1 MKGGA
6 IEHKREAI
14 HAHILS
20 CVLGREG
27 EGLAEENLQESVAL
41 ARAIDLD
48 IVAAQRVVVSVP
60 RAATLLGAGKVAEL
74 GECFSRKRISLAV
87 VDAELTPVQQRNLER
102 AWKVKVLDRTGLIL
116 EIFAARARSRE
127 GRLQVEMARL
137 IYQKSRLVRGWSHL
151 ERQRGGMGFLGG
163 PGETQL
169 EADRRM
175 LQERISRLA
184 RQLERVRRTR
194 SLHRK
199 RRKRASLPLVSLV
212 GYTNC
217 GKSTLFNRLTEAD
230 VLVRDMLFATLDPTV
245 RGVKTGAGG
254 FLLSD
259 TVGFIRN
266 LPASLVMAF
275 RATLEEITEAD
286 ILLHVHDASRSEEER
301 RRQSRNV
308 EEILAGMGIDHDW
321 ERRIL
326 HIYNKADVATSE
338 TRVLLGNQAR
348 RQGNLCLISARNGE
362 GMESLIRLLE
372 NHIARLAQEG
382 RFACKVQALW
392 LKPEE
397 EDCRAWLH
405 RHGHV
410 ASEARRRDARGRL
423 LVRVVLSANARGRM
437 AKAFPEAA
445 VRLFACQKKDFL
457 SD

>member
-1 MKGGA
+1 MAGMKGGG

-14 HAHILS
+14 RAHVLC
-20 CVLGREG
+20 CVGGGGG
-27 EGLAEENLQESVAL
+27 EGEENLQESVAL

-48 IVAAQRVVVSVP
+48 VVASQRLVVSSP

-74 GECFSRKRISLAV
+74 GECFAREEISLAV
-87 VDAELTPVQQRNLER
+87 MDAELTPIQQRNLER

-137 IYQKSRLVRGWSHL
+137 TYQKSRLVRGWSHL

-175 LQERISRLA
+175 LQERISRIG

-230 VLVRDMLFATLDPTV
+230 VLARDMLFATLDPTV

-266 LPASLVMAF
+266 LPASLVLAF

-286 ILLHVHDASRSEEER
+286 ILLHVHDASRNEEER
-301 RRQSRNV
+301 QRQSRDV
-308 EEILAGMGIDHDW
+308 EEILAAMGVDYDW
-321 ERRIL
+321 EGRIL
-326 HIYNKADVATSE
+326 HIYNKADVAAPE

-348 RQGNLCLISARNGE
+348 RQGNLCLVSARSGE
-362 GMESLIRLLE
+362 GMEALMRLLE
-372 NHIARLAQEG
+372 KHIARLAG
-382 RFACKVQALW
+382 DARSLW
-392 LKPEE
+392 LGPEE
-397 EDCRAWLH
+397 EACRAWLH
-405 RHGHV
+405 RHGLV
-410 ASEARRRDARGRL
+410 ASEARRRDAQGRLLLRVILGADARGRL
-423 LVRVVLSANARGRM
+423 
-437 AKAFPEAA
+437 AKAFPAAEA
-445 VRLFACQKKDFL
+445 RLFACEPRDSL
-457 SD
+457 TD